1 MPSRTRNYRG
11 HVHKARSQ
19 ILRIAVQFRFPFPL
33 SARAKLPFCL
43 FCLNSLHFDSGTTKR
58 ETEPASRRGF
68 FLVSSRAD
76 LFSLL
81 DLISIRS
88 NSPVD
93 LFRFPLLPL
102 SRVHWPYNPKG
113 ISRRAEP

>member
-76 LFSLL
+76 LFFLSLASTGHITQRGL
-81 DLISIRS
+81 VEEPSPDAFGLI
-88 NSPVD
+88 P
-93 LFRFPLLPL
+93 
-102 SRVHWPYNPKG
+102 H
-113 ISRRAEP
+113 